1 MSAGTIV
8 LLNGTSS
15 AGKTSIARALQDIM
29 DEPWLHTGIDEYAP
43 HLPAKFTTITDERNP
58 TISDYLTL
66 IYREPAERIVE
77 DVADRGEVAYGTG
90 ELVDVRLGAGAI
102 RLVAARYRGI
112 AAMADAGVNL
122 VVDDLFFD
130 PRALQAAVSALAFSD
145 TLFVGLRLPLAVAE
159 QRERARG
166 DRGPGGA
173 RLFYDR
179 VHAHGLYDL
188 ELDTSILTPM
198 KCAEAIQH
206 ALAGDTPRRAV
217 SELHRRVIGSSPG

>member
-1 MSAGTIV
+1 MSPGTIV

-15 AGKTSIARALQDIM
+15 AGKTSIARAFQDIM
-29 DEPWLHTGIDEYAP
+29 DEPWLHTGVDEYAP

-58 TISDYLTL
+58 TISEYLTL

-77 DVADRGEVAYGTG
+77 DVADRGEVAYGAG

-102 RLVAARYRGI
+102 RLLAARYRGI
-112 AAMADAGVNL
+112 AAMAEAGVNL

-130 PRALQAAVSALAFSD
+130 PRALRAAVSVLATSD

-159 QRERARG
+159 QRERERG
-166 DRGPGGA
+166 DRGLGGA

-179 VHAHGLYDL
+179 VHAHDLYDL
-188 ELDTSILTPM
+188 DIDTSLHTPPA
-198 KCAEAIQH
+198 CAQMIQQ
-206 ALAGDTPRRAV
+206 ALADGLPRRAV
-217 SELHRRVIGSSPG
+217 WELNQRYGGS

>member
-1 MSAGTIV
+1 MSRGTIV

-43 HLPAKFTTITDERNP
+43 HIPAKFTTITNAHDP

-77 DVADRGEVAYGTG
+77 DVADRGEVAYGAG
-90 ELVDVRLGAGAI
+90 ELVDVRLGEGAI

-122 VVDDLFFD
+122 VVDDVLFD
-130 PRALQAAVSALAFSD
+130 PRALRAAVRALATSD

-159 QRERARG
+159 QRERERG

-173 RLFYDR
+173 RLVYDR

-188 ELDTSILTPM
+188 ELDTSQHTPLE
-198 KCAEAIQH
+198 CAQVIKRTLSGGQ
-206 ALAGDTPRRAV
+206 PRRAV
-217 SELHRRVIGSSPG
+217 RELDRRYSDS